1 MKILIIGGTRFFG
14 YHLARRFLEDGHDLS
29 FRNSISPFTQRWPF
43 ILDVRRAQRDLG
55 YSSTPFKQWMERTV
69 RWFREDYQGGPPPNY
84 KFRGEEIQLIH
95 KYQKAIQSIIGDSQS
110 RRR

>member
-1 MKILIIGGTRFFG
+1 MKILIIGGTR
-14 YHLARRFLEDGHDLS
+14 S
-29 FRNSISPFTQRWPF
+29 
-43 ILDVRRAQRDLG
+43 
-55 YSSTPFKQWMERTV
+55 
-69 RWFREDYQGGPPPNY
+69 NY